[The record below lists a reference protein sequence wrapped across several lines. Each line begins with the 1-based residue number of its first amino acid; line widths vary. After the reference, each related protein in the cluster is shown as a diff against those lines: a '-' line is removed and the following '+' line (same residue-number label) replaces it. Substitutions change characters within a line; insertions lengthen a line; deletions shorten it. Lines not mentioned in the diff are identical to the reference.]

1 MELPC
6 GSSNSESLDEL
17 IEQFDENYHPLVKVA
32 KTAGIEAV
40 KVLLEEAGGTKP
52 HLPTWDNFQAILQR
66 EVRNGEIRAKFN
78 GRNYDQL
85 EMQYGL
91 KERQLRE
98 IIHGKARSYQR
109 HNEPSKTIKVSDEH
123 HEKLELL
130 AEDYGSTVR
139 AITDAVLTVALQHK
153 DVHAAL
159 RKACGG
165 EQMRMEMGE
174 AA

>member
-1 MELPC
+1 LLEH
-6 GSSNSESLDEL
+6 
-17 IEQFDENYHPLVKVA
+17 FDESYHPLVKVA

-40 KVLLEEAGGTKP
+40 QALLEEAGGTKP
-52 HLPTWDNFQAILQR
+52 HLPTWENFQAILQR
-66 EVRNGEIRAKFN
+66 EVRNEAIRDAFN

-85 EMQYGL
+85 EMEYGL
-91 KERQLRE
+91 KERQLRQ
-98 IIHGKARSYQR
+98 IIHGKPRNYQR

-123 HEKLELL
+123 HERLELL

-139 AITDAVLTVALQHK
+139 AITDAVLTAALEHK

-165 EQMRMEMGE
+165 EQVRMALDE